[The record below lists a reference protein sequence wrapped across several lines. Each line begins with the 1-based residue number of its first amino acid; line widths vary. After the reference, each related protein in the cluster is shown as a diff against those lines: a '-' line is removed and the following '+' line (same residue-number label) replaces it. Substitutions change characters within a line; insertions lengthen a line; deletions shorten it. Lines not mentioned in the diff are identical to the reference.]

1 MRKLRVTDPII
12 VIAGKHKGKIS
23 TIAAFDDT
31 KVYVKGVNEV
41 KRAQK
46 WKWYITKT
54 LPLHISNIMYYNE
67 IDKTASRVKISLIQK
82 KKKRVLTKSGKELGK
97 D

>member
-1 MRKLRVTDPII
+1 MRKLRVTDPVI

-23 TIAAFDDT
+23 TIASFDAD

-46 WKWYITKT
+46 WKWYITKI

-67 IDKTASRVKISLIQK
+67 IDKTASRVKISLTQK